1 MANLIHEL
9 HAQLNSKGGA
19 RAPKTTRAAI
29 EKNGLVYQQDC
40 WSKLYAPVSEFV
52 SGKNYTKKSL
62 RRWTEVG
69 TLANKLSMEFRR
81 EIIANGGKLTAELK
95 EKHEFIEAILEG
107 RNHNPDVYADLK
119 ESEGFLTYEELMS

>member
-1 MANLIHEL
+1 MATFVQEL

-19 RAPKTTRAAI
+19 RAPKTTRATF
-29 EKNGLVYQQDC
+29 EKDGVAYQQDC
-40 WSKLYAPVSEFV
+40 WSKLYAPASEFV
-52 SGKNYTKKSL
+52 SGKNYTKASL

-69 TLANKLSMEFRR
+69 TLASKLDREFRR
-81 EIIANGGKLTAELK
+81 ELIANGKLTAELK